1 MAKISKRKA
10 GATALAVSMLTGTA
24 VANAANIIPKN
35 PVPAGSCLTSQY
47 QPDLGCPDWAD
58 EFDGTEVNRDFWNV
72 YNGYSEV
79 NQDPY
84 GRYTKDAVMV
94 KDGQLHLTTK
104 VGANGQKGESAE
116 MSTNNKAAFED
127 GYWEFK
133 VSSYSGFGH
142 VGGYL
147 YGNGNVAGPQQG
159 EIDGY
164 EAFGSTD
171 KNTRNEAGKKEKFDQ
186 SNKNQSIIHYSQN
199 AIDAQT
205 GKKVTHGKATWFPN
219 KPVGEPVVVGILK
232 TADGVKI
239 FRDGVLV
246 QEMKSSDP
254 NYAKTFPAGQPLNT
268 TLTAR
273 VSNVYWGL
281 QSNPT
286 GGISFDYVRHY
297 PLVTVSPS
305 PPASPTTTTEAP
317 KPVES
322 TVKPTAEASTP
333 AATSEPK
340 PSPASP
346 SPVETTAVPVTSPAP
361 TVSAMPTV
369 EPKPTESPVA
379 PSANPTVEPKPT
391 TEVVAPEPTID
402 APKPVETTA
411 VPTASPEA
419 TPTEDTPKPIEP
431 TPSATVTLP
440 SPVVTATPSS
450 ESTAKPSAEPSPSEA
465 PLSPSPSATESAP
478 PSPTRGTATTEV
490 TASSSPS
497 ASSSEKS
504 SSDLTPAPSV
514 SPSQQA
520 SASPSTESLIPS
532 PEGDEALKNKSG
544 DRVVDSSNPSS
555 IKGSDTLSTSDDLV
569 SKPKQ
574 PVVAQAGHDTKS
586 GGWVTA
592 GIAAIVVG
600 VIAVAWWF
608 LLFKSRNG
616 NDGQE

>member
-1 MAKISKRKA
+1 MANISRRKA

-24 VANAANIIPKN
+24 VANAANIVPKN
-35 PVPAGSCLTSQY
+35 PVPAGSCLMSQY
-47 QPDLGCPDWAD
+47 QPGLGCPDWAD
-58 EFDGTEVNRDFWNV
+58 EFDGAEVNKDFWSV
-72 YNGYSEV
+72 YDGYSEV

-84 GRYTKDAVMV
+84 GRYTKDAVTV

-104 VGANGQKGESAE
+104 VGTNGQKGQSAE
-116 MSTNNKAAFED
+116 ISTNNKAAFED

-164 EAFGSTD
+164 EAFGSTNKD
-171 KNTRNEAGKKEKFDQ
+171 TRNEAGKKEKFDQ
-186 SNKNQSIIHYSQN
+186 SNKNQSIIHYSQG

-205 GKKVTHGKATWFPN
+205 GKKVTHGKATWLPN

-246 QEMKSSDP
+246 QEMKSTDP

-297 PLVTVSPS
+297 PLVT
-305 PPASPTTTTEAP
+305 ASPTPTASPSATTEAP
-317 KPVES
+317 KPVATIEP
-322 TVKPTAEASTP
+322 TVAAPTP
-333 AATSEPK
+333 AATSDPT
-340 PSPASP
+340 PSTATP
-346 SPVETTAVPVTSPAP
+346 SPVETTATPITSPTPTLSVEP
-361 TVSAMPTV
+361 TVD
-369 EPKPTESPVA
+369 PKPTESTVA
-379 PSANPTVEPKPT
+379 PSATPTIEAVAPTPT
-391 TEVVAPEPTID
+391 TD

-411 VPTASPEA
+411 VPPVPSPKA
-419 TPTEDTPKPIEP
+419 TPVEDAPKPTEP
-431 TPSATVTLP
+431 TPSATVDSP
-440 SPVVTATPSS
+440 SPIVTVTPSS
-450 ESTAKPSAEPSPSEA
+450 EPSVMPSAEASSPAAST
-465 PLSPSPSATESAP
+465 SPSPSASENVS
-478 PSPTRGTATTEV
+478 PSPTSGTATAEV
-490 TASSSPS
+490 TTPS
-497 ASSSEKS
+497 TPIASSSEKS
-504 SSDLTPAPSV
+504 SNDLVPEPSAP
-514 SPSQQA
+514 PSQQA
-520 SASPSTESLIPS
+520 SPSPSTESLIPS

-555 IKGSDTLSTSDDLV
+555 IKGSDALSTSND
-569 SKPKQ
+569 STGKPKQ
-574 PVVAQAGHDTKS
+574 PVVARTGHDAKS

-600 VIAVAWWF
+600 VIAVAGWF
-608 LLFKSRNG
+608 FLFKSHND
-616 NDGQE
+616 NDGQ

>member
-24 VANAANIIPKN
+24 VANAANIVPKN

-47 QPDLGCPDWAD
+47 QPELGCPDWAD
-58 EFDGTEVNRDFWNV
+58 EFDGTEVNKDFWNV

-84 GRYTKDAVMV
+84 GRYTKDAVTV

-104 VGANGQKGESAE
+104 VGANGQKGQSAE

-133 VSSYSGFGH
+133 VSSYSGYGH

-164 EAFGSTD
+164 EAFGSTNKD
-171 KNTRNEAGKKEKFDQ
+171 TRNEAGKKEKFDQ

-205 GKKVTHGKATWFPN
+205 GKKVSHGKATWFPN

-246 QEMKSSDP
+246 QEMKSTDP
-254 NYAKTFPAGQPLNT
+254 NYAKTFPAGQALNT

-297 PLVTVSPS
+297 PLVTASPS
-305 PPASPTTTTEAP
+305 PSVSPTTTTEAP
-317 KPVES
+317 KPVE
-322 TVKPTAEASTP
+322 TVKPPIEASASPATAEP
-333 AATSEPK
+333 N

-346 SPVETTAVPVTSPAP
+346 SPVETTAVPVASPAP

-369 EPKPTESPVA
+369 EPQPTESPVA
-379 PSANPTVEPKPT
+379 PSATPAVEPKPT
-391 TEVVAPEPTID
+391 TEVVVPEPTID
-402 APKPVETTA
+402 ASKPVETTA

-419 TPTEDTPKPIEP
+419 TPTEDVPKPSEP
-431 TPSATVTLP
+431 APSATATSP

-450 ESTAKPSAEPSPSEA
+450 ESTAKPSAEPSPSET
-465 PLSPSPSATESAP
+465 PLSPSPSASESAS
-478 PSPTRGTATTEV
+478 PSPVRETATAEV
-490 TASSSPS
+490 TIPSSPS

-504 SSDLTPAPSV
+504 SNDLVPKPSV

-520 SASPSTESLIPS
+520 SASPSTEGVDAS
-532 PEGDEALKNKSG
+532 PEGDDALKNKSG

-555 IKGSDTLSTSDDLV
+555 IKGSDTLSTPNDSV

-574 PVVAQAGHDTKS
+574 PVVAQTGHDAKS

-600 VIAVAWWF
+600 VIAVAGWF

>member
-24 VANAANIIPKN
+24 VANAANIVPKN

-47 QPDLGCPDWAD
+47 QPELGCPDWAD
-58 EFDGTEVNRDFWNV
+58 EFDGTEVNKDFWNV

-84 GRYTKDAVMV
+84 GRYTKDAVTV

-104 VGANGQKGESAE
+104 VGTNGQKGQSAE

-133 VSSYSGFGH
+133 VSSYSGYGH

-164 EAFGSTD
+164 EAFGSTNKD
-171 KNTRNEAGKKEKFDQ
+171 TRNEAGKKEKFDQ

-205 GKKVTHGKATWFPN
+205 GKKVSHGKATWFLN

-239 FRDGVLV
+239 FRDGVLI

-254 NYAKTFPAGQPLNT
+254 NYAKTFPAGQPLNA

-305 PPASPTTTTEAP
+305 PSTSPTITTEAP
-317 KPVES
+317 KPVE
-322 TVKPTAEASTP
+322 TVKPTIEASTSP
-333 AATSEPK
+333 STPE
-340 PSPASP
+340 PSPAPP
-346 SPVETTAVPVTSPAP
+346 SPVETTAVPVASPTP

-369 EPKPTESPVA
+369 EPQPTESPVA
-379 PSANPTVEPKPT
+379 PSATPTVAPKPT
-391 TEVVAPEPTID
+391 TEVVVPKPTID

-431 TPSATVTLP
+431 TPSATATSP

-450 ESTAKPSAEPSPSEA
+450 ESTAKPSTEPSPSEA
-465 PLSPSPSATESAP
+465 PLSSSPSATESAP
-478 PSPTRGTATTEV
+478 PSPTRGTATAEAT
-490 TASSSPS
+490 TSS
-497 ASSSEKS
+497 
-504 SSDLTPAPSV
+504 APSTSDSALAPKSNV

-520 SASPSTESLIPS
+520 SSSPSAESLIPS

-555 IKGSDTLSTSDDLV
+555 IKGSDVLSTSNDSA

-574 PVVAQAGHDTKS
+574 PVVAQTGHDTKS
-586 GGWVTA
+586 GGWVTG

-600 VIAVAWWF
+600 VIAVAGWF
-608 LLFKSRNG
+608 LWFKSRKG

>member
-24 VANAANIIPKN
+24 VANAANIVPKN

-47 QPDLGCPDWAD
+47 QPELGCPDWAD
-58 EFDGTEVNRDFWNV
+58 EFDGTEVNKDFWNV

-84 GRYTKDAVMV
+84 GRYTKDAVTV

-104 VGANGQKGESAE
+104 VGTNGQKGQSAE

-133 VSSYSGFGH
+133 VSSYSGYGH

-164 EAFGSTD
+164 EAFGSTNKD
-171 KNTRNEAGKKEKFDQ
+171 TRNEAGKKEKFDQ

-205 GKKVTHGKATWFPN
+205 GKKVSHGKATWFPN
-219 KPVGEPVVVGILK
+219 KPVGEPVIVGILK

-246 QEMKSSDP
+246 QEMKSTDP

-305 PPASPTTTTEAP
+305 PSASPTTTTEAP
-317 KPVES
+317 KPVE
-322 TVKPTAEASTP
+322 TVKPTIEASTP

-391 TEVVAPEPTID
+391 TEVVVPEPTID
-402 APKPVETTA
+402 APKPVEP
-411 VPTASPEA
+411 VS
-419 TPTEDTPKPIEP
+419 
-431 TPSATVTLP
+431 SATAIVP

-450 ESTAKPSAEPSPSEA
+450 APTAKPSTEPSPSEV
-465 PLSPSPSATESAP
+465 PLSSSPSATESVP
-478 PSPTRGTATTEV
+478 PSPTRGTATAEAT
-490 TASSSPS
+490 TSS
-497 ASSSEKS
+497 
-504 SSDLTPAPSV
+504 APSTSDSALAPKSNV

-520 SASPSTESLIPS
+520 SSSPSAESLIPS

-555 IKGSDTLSTSDDLV
+555 IKGSDVLSTSNDLA

-574 PVVAQAGHDTKS
+574 PVVAQTGHDTKS
-586 GGWVTA
+586 GGWVTG

-600 VIAVAWWF
+600 VIAVAGGSF
-608 LLFKSRNG
+608 GLSRVKVTMVRNK
-616 NDGQE
+616 

>member
-24 VANAANIIPKN
+24 VANAANIVPKN

-47 QPDLGCPDWAD
+47 QPELGCPDWAD
-58 EFDGTEVNRDFWNV
+58 EFDGTEVNKDFWNV

-84 GRYTKDAVMV
+84 GRYTKDAVTV

-104 VGANGQKGESAE
+104 VGTNGQKGQSAE

-133 VSSYSGFGH
+133 VSSYSGYGH

-164 EAFGSTD
+164 EAFGSTNKD
-171 KNTRNEAGKKEKFDQ
+171 TRNEAGKKEKFDQ

-205 GKKVTHGKATWFPN
+205 GKKVSHGKATWFPN
-219 KPVGEPVVVGILK
+219 KPVGEPVIVGILK

-246 QEMKSSDP
+246 QEMKSTDP

-305 PPASPTTTTEAP
+305 PSASPTTTTEAP
-317 KPVES
+317 KPVE
-322 TVKPTAEASTP
+322 TVKPTIEASTP

-391 TEVVAPEPTID
+391 TEVVVPEPTID
-402 APKPVETTA
+402 APKPVEP
-411 VPTASPEA
+411 VS
-419 TPTEDTPKPIEP
+419 
-431 TPSATVTLP
+431 SATAIVP

-450 ESTAKPSAEPSPSEA
+450 APTAKPSTEPSPSEV
-465 PLSPSPSATESAP
+465 PLSSSPSATESVP
-478 PSPTRGTATTEV
+478 PSPTRGTATAEAT
-490 TASSSPS
+490 TSS
-497 ASSSEKS
+497 
-504 SSDLTPAPSV
+504 APSTSDSALAPKSNV

-520 SASPSTESLIPS
+520 SSSPSAESLIPS

-555 IKGSDTLSTSDDLV
+555 IKGSDVLSTSNDSA

-574 PVVAQAGHDTKS
+574 PVVAQTGHDTKS
-586 GGWVTA
+586 GGWVTG

-600 VIAVAWWF
+600 VIAVAGGSF
-608 LLFKSRNG
+608 GLSRVKVTMVRNK
-616 NDGQE
+616 

>member
-35 PVPAGSCLTSQY
+35 PVPAGSCLASQY
-47 QPDLGCPDWAD
+47 QPGLGCPDWAD
-58 EFDGTEVNRDFWNV
+58 EFDGTEVNKDFWNV

-84 GRYTKDAVMV
+84 GRYTKDAVTV
-94 KDGQLHLTTK
+94 RGGKLHLTTK

-164 EAFGSTD
+164 EAFGSTNKD
-171 KNTRNEAGKKEKFDQ
+171 TRNEAGKKEKFDQ

-205 GKKVTHGKATWFPN
+205 GKKVSHGKATWFPN

-246 QEMKSSDP
+246 QEMKSTDP

-297 PLVTVSPS
+297 PLVTASPS
-305 PPASPTTTTEAP
+305 PSTSPSVTTEAP
-317 KPVES
+317 KPTE
-322 TVKPTAEASTP
+322 TAEPTVAASTP
-333 AATSEPK
+333 AATPE
-340 PSPASP
+340 PSPVPP
-346 SPVETTAVPVTSPAP
+346 SPVETTAVPVASPTP
-361 TVSAMPTV
+361 TVSVMPTV
-369 EPKPTESPVA
+369 EPKPAESPVA
-379 PSANPTVEPKPT
+379 PSVTPTVEPKPT
-391 TEVVAPEPTID
+391 TEVVVPEPTID

-419 TPTEDTPKPIEP
+419 TPIEDAPKPIEP
-431 TPSATVTLP
+431 VPSATAIVP

-450 ESTAKPSAEPSPSEA
+450 EPTVKPSSEPSPSEV
-465 PLSPSPSATESAP
+465 PLSSSPSASESVSPSPMRE
-478 PSPTRGTATTEV
+478 TATAEV

-497 ASSSEKS
+497 ASSVEKS

-532 PEGDEALKNKSG
+532 PEGDKALKNKSG
-544 DRVVDSSNPSS
+544 DRVADSSNPSS

-569 SKPKQ
+569 GKPKQ
-574 PVVAQAGHDTKS
+574 PVVAQTGHDTKS

-600 VIAVAWWF
+600 VIAVAGWL